1 MRSPLRRRKSR
12 TQPILS
18 AGSPFSIRLSAIA
31 GCQPGKPLKSRMRAH
46 TRSDRALMTLDM

>member
-18 AGSPFSIRLSAIA
+18 EGSPFSMRLSAIA
-31 GCQPGKPLKSRMRAH
+31 GCQFGRPLKSRMRAH
-46 TRSDRALMTLDM
+46 TRSLRALMTLDV